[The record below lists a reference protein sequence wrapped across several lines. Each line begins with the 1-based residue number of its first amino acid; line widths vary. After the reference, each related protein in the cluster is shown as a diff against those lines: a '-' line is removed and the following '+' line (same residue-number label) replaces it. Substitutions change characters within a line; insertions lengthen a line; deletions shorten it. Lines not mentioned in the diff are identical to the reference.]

1 MDMTAL
7 KIVIDTNILLAII
20 GRKSPFRWLF
30 DGVING
36 QLRLCLSNEI
46 LMEYREVLARKT
58 TMEVAENLA
67 SFLLISPYVEKI
79 DIFYRFQLITQDAD
93 DNKFVDCAIAANA
106 VCLVSND
113 NHLQIL
119 KTIGFPR
126 VEVLTLAEFEA
137 IYRQSLN
144 L

>member
-36 QLRLCLSNEI
+36 QLRLCISNEI
-46 LMEYREVLARKT
+46 LMEYREILARKT
-58 TMEVAENLA
+58 TVEIAENIA
-67 SFLLISPYVEKI
+67 QFLLLSPYVEKTEV
-79 DIFYRFQLITQDAD
+79 FYRFQLITQDAD

-119 KTIGFPR
+119 KTISFPH
-126 VEVLTLAEFEA
+126 VEILTISEFETA
-137 IYRQSLN
+137 YRRTLG